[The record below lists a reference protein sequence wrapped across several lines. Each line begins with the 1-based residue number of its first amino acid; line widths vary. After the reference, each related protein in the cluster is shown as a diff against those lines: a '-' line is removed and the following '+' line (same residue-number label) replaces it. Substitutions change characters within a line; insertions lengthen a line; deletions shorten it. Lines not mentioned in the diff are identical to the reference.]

1 MGSADFTYRRSRYG
15 DPETEALSQSVSDVF
30 GQLADNPIL
39 NGQLLKG
46 VTLKAGAET
55 PVPHRLGRRPKGV
68 IVVGQSAASDIHAGP
83 SANAD
88 VLAISSTAAVTADL
102 WVF

>member
-1 MGSADFTYRRSRYG
+1 MGPHLKYRRSRYG

-39 NGQLLKG
+39 SGQLLTG

-55 PVPHRLGRRPKGV
+55 PVPHRLGRKPKGV
-68 IVVGQSAASDIHAGP
+68 IVVGQSAASDIHSGP
-83 SANAD
+83 SVNANI
-88 VLAISSTAAVTADL
+88 VAISSTAAVTADL